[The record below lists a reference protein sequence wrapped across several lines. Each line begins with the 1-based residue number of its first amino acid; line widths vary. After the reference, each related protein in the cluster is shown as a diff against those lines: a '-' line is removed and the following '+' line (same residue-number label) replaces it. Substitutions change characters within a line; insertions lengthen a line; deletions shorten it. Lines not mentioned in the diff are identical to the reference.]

1 MSDQYRTNTE
11 ILLHRIAVDQEETK
25 KALQTDGSAAKLV
38 GKFDSGGRSTMS
50 DGTEAQMALTNL
62 GHVIINDG
70 GNAVTV
76 DGTVTAN
83 LSATDNAVL
92 DTIDAV
98 LDTIKVDTES
108 IETSNKLSLGDN
120 GCVMINGNAA
130 QSESAGTYF
139 AVQFLKACTP
149 TTLTIGSSTTVTG
162 QEVPAGTIIYGDITA
177 ITGDSGALYVLYK
190 GNPA

>member
-1 MSDQYRTNTE
+1 MAQRTRE
-11 ILLHRIAVDQEETK
+11 ERLLEQILNKTTKVD
-25 KALQTDGSAAKLV
+25 LNTDGLELSV
-38 GKFDSGGRSTMS
+38 GGKYDTGSRSLSNGDIVPVSINS
-50 DGTEAQMALTNL
+50 DGETIVA
-62 GHVIINDG
+62 
-70 GNAVTV
+70 
-76 DGTVTAN
+76 

-92 DTIDAV
+92 DN
-98 LDTIKVDTES
+98 IKLDTES
-108 IETSNKLSLGDN
+108 IETSNKLALGDN

-149 TTLTIGSSTTVTG
+149 TTLTG
-162 QEVPAGTIIYGDITA
+162 QEIPAGTIIYGDITA